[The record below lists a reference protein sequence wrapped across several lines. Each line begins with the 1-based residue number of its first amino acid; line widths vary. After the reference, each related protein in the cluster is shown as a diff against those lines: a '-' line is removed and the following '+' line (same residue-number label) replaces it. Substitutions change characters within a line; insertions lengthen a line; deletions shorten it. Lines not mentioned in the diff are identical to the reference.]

1 MFRYQSV
8 GTETR
13 FNKINWLAQDRSEPL
28 MNPPILTLEAITH
41 QVTGSI
47 CKNKKT
53 IKLHLTILKSYYD
66 RLQYIS
72 VYKILPQITIHIS
85 PS

>member
-41 QVTGSI
+41 
-47 CKNKKT
+47 
-53 IKLHLTILKSYYD
+53 
-66 RLQYIS
+66 
-72 VYKILPQITIHIS
+72 
-85 PS
+85 